1 MVTLTDVPRLA
12 LLQIQDCSHCKVVVQ
27 LGQFDRLL
35 RIEVLAM
42 IHMFVAYICVWVHF
56 GIFFCSRGRSFIVVL
71 IPYCNRF
78 WYGPERRLCAEQLQ
92 RCCFVELAFEM
103 PIRHQAFP
111 TITPEPDVR
120 ITNSGG
126 FRDYYFALY
135 KARTRMSIYVYMRA
149 CLLSGL
155 MLLSA
160 LDSDLVNIARIR
172 TCTQCAASWACLTYL

>member
-1 MVTLTDVPRLA
+1 MN
-12 LLQIQDCSHCKVVVQ
+12 
-27 LGQFDRLL
+27 
-35 RIEVLAM
+35 
-42 IHMFVAYICVWVHF
+42 HMFVAYICVWVHF

-120 ITNSGG
+120 ITNSGAWASANNILHCIK
-126 FRDYYFALY
+126 R
-135 KARTRMSIYVYMRA
+135 ARE
-149 CLLSGL
+149 
-155 MLLSA
+155 
-160 LDSDLVNIARIR
+160 
-172 TCTQCAASWACLTYL
+172 

>member
-1 MVTLTDVPRLA
+1 MGSSSDLSHVITLTDVPRLA

-35 RIEVLAM
+35 RIEVLA
-42 IHMFVAYICVWVHF
+42 HESHVCCLYLCLGAFWYFLLQPGPFVHC
-56 GIFFCSRGRSFIVVL
+56 G
-71 IPYCNRF
+71 PYCNRF

-120 ITNSGG
+120 ITNSGAWASANNILHCIK
-126 FRDYYFALY
+126 R
-135 KARTRMSIYVYMRA
+135 ARE
-149 CLLSGL
+149 
-155 MLLSA
+155 
-160 LDSDLVNIARIR
+160 
-172 TCTQCAASWACLTYL
+172 